1 MINFFSFPLKMNV
14 ITRKKC
20 VDVWNRKHAGFSS
33 KKICMLNI
41 KTIKDM
47 KKMICYIENIYSN
60 GNNEKKDSYEAYFGN
75 NDVIGFLYKDSNF
88 EKIYNEWNKFH
99 FKNKSEV
106 EREENAINGNKDP
119 NYDNNTCKHLS
130 YVFQLCSNENGEI
143 SIMKKNI
150 IGIYIP
156 ENININSI
164 NANYFYIFKNL
175 KDLMDGKII
184 YELYLILPNCVFL
197 LSFINIF
204 KELIYYEKIIEF
216 IEMKERKI
224 GKKESIKKIIKNN
237 ILRRVYKYRKN
248 TLKGE
253 MKNALEKVFSQ
264 KKYIKIIYE
273 DSVELS
279 SFLYKFLKINLFNI
293 IDLHHLYHNILS
305 MYELKILKNSI
316 YQVISILFP
325 DIYNKTIFYEYKQF
339 PSMDEKYRIG
349 INMNGY
355 KKRKKYQEKQKK
367 YLELGKGDPSNVN
380 KKYNK
385 PFQCK
390 KQIMSVY
397 KCADNNN
404 ELLNYEK
411 QLVHILYIFP
421 CTHKLLSKYKDLE
434 GYNICY
440 KMNELIEKY
449 ISLFTFRNK
458 ILCMKSAKLFYNDNI
473 IKKHINEA
481 SSTEFYQNNYEKY
494 NDKLITSLYNKLNIN
509 EEIIYNHHLTIGSNL
524 YAYIYEKNKCTKN
537 IIFRF
542 NLNSKNISFK
552 NILSQKYCS
561 IYDKNNRRIS
571 IYKNLLKNV
580 NNNIFSNASPTL
592 VNRNKTIYN
601 YKNNILVGYLNDK
614 ENDFHFFDDKNIG
627 DVVLCNIRDIS
638 SCGKYLYLERFDK
651 QNLIFHF
658 RKKKYVNLERNYDY
672 DDINKLDRDMLK
684 EIT

>member
-1 MINFFSFPLKMNV
+1 MINFFSSPLKRNMIARN
-14 ITRKKC
+14 KY
-20 VDVWNRKHAGFSS
+20 VDAWNRKKAGFSS
-33 KKICMLNI
+33 TKIGMLNI

-60 GNNEKKDSYEAYFGN
+60 GNNEKKDSFEKYFGN
-75 NDVIGFLYKDSNF
+75 NDVTGYLYKDSNF

-106 EREENAINGNKDP
+106 EREENVINENKDL
-119 NYDNNTCKHLS
+119 NYDNNNCKHLNS
-130 YVFQLCSNENGEI
+130 VFQLCSNENGEM

-156 ENININSI
+156 ENRNINSI

-204 KELIYYEKIIEF
+204 KELIYYEKIMEL
-216 IEMKERKI
+216 IEMKRRKI
-224 GKKESIKKIIKNN
+224 GKKESIKNIIKNN
-237 ILRRVYKYRKN
+237 ILRRIYKHRKN
-248 TLKGE
+248 TLKE
-253 MKNALEKVFSQ
+253 EIKNSLEKVFSQ

-305 MYELKILKNSI
+305 MYELKIIKNNI

-349 INMNGY
+349 INMSGNN
-355 KKRKKYQEKQKK
+355 KSKKYPEKQKA
-367 YLELGKGDPSNVN
+367 YLELGKDDPSNVN
-380 KKYNK
+380 KKDNQL
-385 PFQCK
+385 FQCK
-390 KQIMSVY
+390 NKIMSIYNCV
-397 KCADNNN
+397 DNNN

-449 ISLFTFRNK
+449 ISLSTFRNK
-458 ILCMKSAKLFYNDNI
+458 ILYMKNAKLFYNDT
-473 IKKHINEA
+473 IKKRYRKEG
-481 SSTEFYQNNYEKY
+481 SSTEFHQNNYEKY
-494 NDKLITSLYNKLNIN
+494 NDKLITSLCNKLNIN
-509 EEIIYNHHLTIGSNL
+509 EEIIYNHHLTIGKSV

-537 IIFRF
+537 ITFRF
-542 NLNSKNISFK
+542 NLNSKNIVFK
-552 NILSQKYCS
+552 NVLSQKYCS

-571 IYKNLLKNV
+571 IYKYLLKNV
-580 NNNIFSNASPTL
+580 NNNIFLNASPTL
-592 VNRNKTIYN
+592 VNRNKAIYN

-651 QNLIFHF
+651 NNLIFHF

-672 DDINKLDRDMLK
+672 DDTNNLDEDMLK
-684 EIT
+684 EIM

>member
-1 MINFFSFPLKMNV
+1 MINFFSSPLKRNV
-14 ITRKKC
+14 ITRSKY
-20 VDVWNRKHAGFSS
+20 VDAWNRKKAGFSS
-33 KKICMLNI
+33 NKIGMLNI

-60 GNNEKKDSYEAYFGN
+60 GNNEKKDSFEKYFGN
-75 NDVIGFLYKDSNF
+75 NDVTGYLYKDSNF

-99 FKNKSEV
+99 LKNKSEV
-106 EREENAINGNKDP
+106 EREENVINENKDP
-119 NYDNNTCKHLS
+119 NYDNNNCKHLNS
-130 YVFQLCSNENGEI
+130 VFQLCSSENGEMN
-143 SIMKKNI
+143 IMKKNI

-156 ENININSI
+156 ENRNINSI

-204 KELIYYEKIIEF
+204 KELIYYEKIMEL
-216 IEMKERKI
+216 IEMKRGKI
-224 GKKESIKKIIKNN
+224 GKKESIKNIIKNN
-237 ILRRVYKYRKN
+237 ILRRIYKHRKN

-253 MKNALEKVFSQ
+253 IKDSLEKVFSQ

-305 MYELKILKNSI
+305 MYELKIIKNNI

-325 DIYNKTIFYEYKQF
+325 DIYNKTLFYEYKQF

-349 INMNGY
+349 IDRNGHNKS
-355 KKRKKYQEKQKK
+355 KKFPEKQKA
-367 YLELGKGDPSNVN
+367 YLELGKADLSNVN
-380 KKYNK
+380 KNDNQL
-385 PFQCK
+385 FQCK
-390 KQIMSVY
+390 NKIMSVY
-397 KCADNNN
+397 NCVDNNN

-440 KMNELIEKY
+440 KTNELIEKY
-449 ISLFTFRNK
+449 ISLSTFRNK
-458 ILCMKSAKLFYNDNI
+458 ILYMKNEKLFYNDNI
-473 IKKHINEA
+473 KKKYRKEA
-481 SSTEFYQNNYEKY
+481 SNTEYNQNNYEKY
-494 NDKLITSLYNKLNIN
+494 NDKLITSLCNKLNIN
-509 EEIIYNHHLTIGSNL
+509 EEIIYNHHLTIGKNV

-537 IIFRF
+537 ITFRF
-542 NLNSKNISFK
+542 NLNSKNIVFK
-552 NILSQKYCS
+552 NVLSQKYCS

-571 IYKNLLKNV
+571 IYKYLLKSV

-592 VNRNKTIYN
+592 VNRNKAIYN

-651 QNLIFHF
+651 KNLIFHF

-672 DDINKLDRDMLK
+672 DDINKLDEDMLK
-684 EIT
+684 EIM